1 MIRILIPSFLF
12 FVIAAPL
19 QAQQRFRRSSFPVN
33 SFLINPAV
41 AGTEPVT
48 VFGSSYRHQWAGF
61 DGAPTT
67 TVFSAHSS
75 FPNQIGGGIIVYNDD
90 MGGAVSQTGVEITG
104 SYQLRLPNSDAV
116 SFGLSLQG
124 TQFGFDS
131 SDLNVWDQDDPALT
145 GSRETTFGVDAST
158 GMMIYGTDY
167 FFGLAVSN
175 LFQDKLG
182 LTGVEQDLNEHIRHY
197 RFMGSY
203 TTDINNE
210 ISVQTSG
217 MIRLT
222 EVTPAQI
229 DIHSRMIYKFYQAL
243 YWGGLGLRMGD
254 AVSVSAGVEFANI
267 GFSYA
272 YDITTGDNVLSQH
285 SHEVNIT
292 YILAHKSGFGQGS
305 LGPRRILE
313 KSRLVK

>member
-1 MIRILIPSFLF
+1 MTRLLIALF
-12 FVIAAPL
+12 WIFIFAAPL
-19 QAQQRFRRSSFPVN
+19 QAQQRFRRTSFPVN

-90 MGGAVSQTGVEITG
+90 MGGAVSQTGVELTG

-131 SDLNVWDQDDPALT
+131 SDLNVWDQDDPALN
-145 GSRETTFGVDAST
+145 GSLETTFGVDAST

-182 LTGVEQDLNEHIRHY
+182 LIGVENDLNQHIRHY

-203 TTDINNE
+203 TTDVTNDM
-210 ISVQTSG
+210 SVQTSG
-217 MIRLT
+217 MLRLT

-229 DIHSRMIYKFYQAL
+229 DIHSRVIYKFYQAL
-243 YWGGLGLRMGD
+243 YWGGLGVRMGD
-254 AVSVSAGVEFANI
+254 AVTVSAGIEFASI
-267 GFSYA
+267 GFSYS
-272 YDITTGDNVLSQH
+272 YDITTGDNLLSQH
-285 SHEVNIT
+285 SHEINLT
-292 YILAHKSGFGQGS
+292 YILAHKRAFGQGS
-305 LGPRRILE
+305 LGSRRILE